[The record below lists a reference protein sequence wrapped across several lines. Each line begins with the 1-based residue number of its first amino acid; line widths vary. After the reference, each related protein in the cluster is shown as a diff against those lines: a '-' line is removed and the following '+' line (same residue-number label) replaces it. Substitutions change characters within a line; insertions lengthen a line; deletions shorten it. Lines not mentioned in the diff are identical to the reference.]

1 MLKSTIAELYGSGT
15 FSFTRKGQ
23 TIIENSCATLNYHQ
37 QCTREP
43 FQHLVLS
50 LFIFLPIDDFYLG
63 IAVSEWGNVE
73 IMQNCESGINSWKTW
88 KEEYG
93 LVEASK
99 GASTKE
105 RLSAG
110 WALIWY
116 CLFLQRL
123 PSLLS
128 HSVYLALFQVLYLNP
143 FFTASSLPSV
153 IY

>member
-15 FSFTRKGQ
+15 CSFTRKGQ
-23 TIIENSCATLNYHQ
+23 TIIENSCAILNYHQ
-37 QCTREP
+37 QCMRDP

-50 LFIFLPIDDFYLG
+50 LFIYFFANRWFLSGHSCIRMR
-63 IAVSEWGNVE
+63 ECGNNAKLWIRNKLME
-73 IMQNCESGINSWKTW
+73 NM
-88 KEEYG
+88 EYG

-99 GASTKE
+99 GASSKE
-105 RLSAG
+105 RISAG

-116 CLFLQRL
+116 FFFLQHL

-128 HSVYLALFQVLYLNP
+128 HSVYLALFQVLYSNP